1 MARDSQTKKGA
12 TVLRSVLAAVK
23 RSNALLKMKAPPR
36 GPSQK
41 TGRKVKKQ
49 VLKKKQS
56 LGPSQGQKVTT
67 SRIGARMGIP
77 PITWK
82 LACADAP
89 TRSTQDY
96 SKFVM
101 NFVQSPQIP
110 NLQLNQFGEETIYVY
125 LPDFAEH
132 QLCAFNGANAALLE
146 ADLRGQAPGPSYVAA
161 SASPNLFSITPANE
175 RLAITSAA
183 LTLCTR
189 YGASTGVLNIRRI
202 TLKDTRTSLSDLITS
217 LTDDV
222 LTTYH
227 LNLTGNQRWN
237 MHCGIHDSVAYGELH
252 RDAVPNWSF
261 GPSSSVGGLI
271 WSFTNT
277 LTGAALATPGFTILA
292 GAQWTQELSANS
304 AHTKDNAPERSVV
317 TAKEIHSHQARQ
329 PPFSSPPS
337 HPDKGSIGVMNS
349 MGHGLANISAHVAE
363 GTNVMEAGL
372 GLISNV
378 VDATAVMSRAIALGV
393 AATG

>member
-1 MARDSQTKKGA
+1 MGRDTQSSKKSA
-12 TVLRSVLAAVK
+12 AVLRSVLAAVK
-23 RSNALLKMKAPPR
+23 KMKAPPQ
-36 GPSQK
+36 GPTQK
-41 TGRKVKKQ
+41 SGRKVKKLA
-49 VLKKKQS
+49 LKKKQS

-67 SRIGARMGIP
+67 SRIGARMGVP
-77 PITWK
+77 PIMWK

-101 NFVQSPQIP
+101 SFLPSGAPD
-110 NLQLNQFGEETIYVY
+110 LQLNQFGEETLFVY

-132 QLCAFNGANAALLE
+132 QLCAFNGAIPAVLDS
-146 ADLRGQAPGPSYVAA
+146 DLRSQTPSAGYVAA
-161 SASPNLFSITPANE
+161 TASPNLYSITPINE

-183 LTLCTR
+183 MTLCTR

-202 TLKDTRTSLSDLITS
+202 TLKDTRTSIAALIAS

-227 LNLTGNQRWN
+227 VNLTGNQRWN

-252 RDAVPNWSF
+252 RNAVTNWTF

-277 LTGAALATPGFTILA
+277 LTGDALAKPGFTILA

-317 TAKEIHSHQARQ
+317 AAKEIHSHQARQ
-329 PPFSSPPS
+329 PPFSSATS

-378 VDATAVMSRAIALGV
+378 VDASAVMSRAIAMGV
-393 AATG
+393 AATA